1 MLTDCICRKC
11 SVLATHK
18 RLLEEMKT
26 LQEAL
31 APQSSPIVT
40 TSTTFEPGS
49 PAASS
54 SAMPSSTPP
63 KRPKVSNSKKK
74 RFKEVKKMEKRVKI
88 ALEEGRIE
96 DESYLE
102 GVRIEK
108 VVSPAS
114 TKQAMIARVS
124 VIVFEQLYPY
134 IDAKKN
140 YQPPPVL
147 ALHLNRSVHYG
158 QYASKNTIRVQF
170 PEVLDLTP
178 YTTSG
183 SLSTDPINALSTPS
197 PRPTIQSQISSSA
210 ADSSSVSAT
219 SSQPRRST
227 TPTPETYAPGLQ
239 RTIYRLAAV
248 VCHYGQHSFGHYI
261 CYRRKPR
268 RIDGRWIPPTLV
280 DPLLLENEQEED
292 TEKKPNGSAH
302 TTKTPEYFGS
312 SSFGEGRY
320 YWEDRTEEDVGTGR
334 GWLRISDDAVSE
346 VGIESVL
353 AESSGAFML
362 YYERAIH
369 PKPGVYLRSRQKK
382 ASEGVV
388 RDDVRRTRSRSRARS
403 VSVYD
408 LDIDGLVDGDGDS
421 FSVDSEETL
430 KPEMKVVDLNGSIGS
445 LVSEVGV
452 GVMKVPKKSKDK
464 ERAKLNPEKGI
475 ETMSMSVQL
484 PMPSP
489 SSSLSSSGVGARI
502 VRSVNARRR
511 TRETSVPTTNGVSA
525 HSSPSPEPT
534 SSATTTSTPTL
545 TNGSAVHDQEQ
556 EFDDKVLA
564 DMTASA
570 PSILS
575 TLNSEF
581 PTLNGQQSTT
591 TTSTNAHSSPKKLGI
606 GSKNT
611 RVHQSP
617 PRFSAGGVKL
627 KAQ

>member
-1 MLTDCICRKC
+1 M
-11 SVLATHK
+11 
-18 RLLEEMKT
+18 
-26 LQEAL
+26 Q
-31 APQSSPIVT
+31 
-40 TSTTFEPGS
+40 
-49 PAASS
+49 
-54 SAMPSSTPP
+54 
-63 KRPKVSNSKKK
+63 N
-74 RFKEVKKMEKRVKI
+74 
-88 ALEEGRIE
+88 
-96 DESYLE
+96 
-102 GVRIEK
+102 
-108 VVSPAS
+108 
-114 TKQAMIARVS
+114 
-124 VIVFEQLYPY
+124 
-134 IDAKKN
+134 N

-197 PRPTIQSQISSSA
+197 PRPSSSSTQSQSASSSA
-210 ADSSSVSAT
+210 ADSSSISAT
-219 SSQPRRST
+219 SSNPRRST

-268 RIDGRWIPPTLV
+268 RIGGKWIPPTLV

-292 TEKKPNGSAH
+292 EKKKPNGSAAH

-312 SSFGEGRY
+312 SSLGEGRY

-369 PKPGVYLRSRQKK
+369 PKPGVYLPSRQKK
-382 ASEGVV
+382 GSEGVA
-388 RDDVRRTRSRSRARS
+388 RDDERRTRSRSRVRS
-403 VSVYD
+403 VSVFD
-408 LDIDGLVDGDGDS
+408 LDMDGLVDGDGDS

-430 KPEMKVVDLNGSIGS
+430 KPEMKVVHLNGSVGS

-452 GVMKVPKKSKDK
+452 GVMKVPKKGKDK
-464 ERAKLNPEKGI
+464 ERAKLDPERGI

-484 PMPSP
+484 PIPSA
-489 SSSLSSSGVGARI
+489 SSSLSSTGFGARI

-511 TRETSVPTTNGVSA
+511 IPETAVPTTNGVAA
-525 HSSPSPEPT
+525 HSSPEPDPT
-534 SSATTTSTPTL
+534 SSVTTPTL
-545 TNGSAVHDQEQ
+545 ANGSAIHDQEQ
-556 EFDDKVLA
+556 EFDDKILA

-575 TLNSEF
+575 TQNSEF
-581 PTLNGQQSTT
+581 PTLNGRQSPT
-591 TTSTNAHSSPKKLGI
+591 TNAHSSPSKLGI

-611 RVHQSP
+611 IVHHSP
-617 PRFSAGGVKL
+617 PRAGVNVEAK
-627 KAQ
+627 

>member
-1 MLTDCICRKC
+1 
-11 SVLATHK
+11 
-18 RLLEEMKT
+18 
-26 LQEAL
+26 
-31 APQSSPIVT
+31 
-40 TSTTFEPGS
+40 
-49 PAASS
+49 
-54 SAMPSSTPP
+54 
-63 KRPKVSNSKKK
+63 
-74 RFKEVKKMEKRVKI
+74 
-88 ALEEGRIE
+88 
-96 DESYLE
+96 
-102 GVRIEK
+102 
-108 VVSPAS
+108 
-114 TKQAMIARVS
+114 
-124 VIVFEQLYPY
+124 
-134 IDAKKN
+134 
-140 YQPPPVL
+140 VL

-197 PRPTIQSQISSSA
+197 PRPSSSIQSQSASSSA
-210 ADSSSVSAT
+210 TVSSSISTT
-219 SSQPRRST
+219 SSNPKRST

-268 RIDGRWIPPTLV
+268 RIGGKWIPPTLV

-292 TEKKPNGSAH
+292 AEKKPNGSAH

-312 SSFGEGRY
+312 SSLGEGRY

-369 PKPGVYLRSRQKK
+369 PKPGVYLLSRQKK
-382 ASEGVV
+382 ASEGVG
-388 RDDVRRTRSRSRARS
+388 RDDERRTRSRSRVRS

-408 LDIDGLVDGDGDS
+408 LDMDGLIDGDGDS

-430 KPEMKVVDLNGSIGS
+430 KPEMKVVHLNGSVGS

-452 GVMKVPKKSKDK
+452 GVMKVPKKGKDK
-464 ERAKLNPEKGI
+464 ERSKLDPERGI
-475 ETMSMSVQL
+475 ETMSMSAQL
-484 PMPSP
+484 PIPSA
-489 SSSLSSSGVGARI
+489 SSSLSSTSVGARI

-511 TRETSVPTTNGVSA
+511 TTETAAPTTNGVSA

-534 SSATTTSTPTL
+534 SSATTPTL
-545 TNGSAVHDQEQ
+545 ANGSAVHDQEQ
-556 EFDDKVLA
+556 EFDDKILA

-575 TLNSEF
+575 TRNLES
-581 PTLNGQQSTT
+581 PTRALNGQQLATT
-591 TTSTNAHSSPKKLGI
+591 TNAHSTPNKLGI

-611 RVHQSP
+611 RVHHSP
-617 PRFSAGGVKL
+617 PRAGVKL